1 MKSILVTTLLAD
13 AARLLQDT
21 GFVRWTRT
29 HHQRNLNEAY
39 RAVFMARP
47 DSGMFT
53 GTYTCSA
60 GYRQVLTKSP
70 GGFPSAQ
77 HLRAVV
83 RNLATG
89 STKQAVQLVPQSMLD
104 TQRPGWTDETPTLS
118 VQQYCYDMALPSQ
131 FLVYPPALAAAQL
144 EVVYDALPTPH
155 ALTEGQ
161 LTADTTT
168 VISVDDVFSGPLL
181 DFMLYRAYSLD
192 AEHEANATRAQQH
205 LGAFTQALGAD
216 MQSDMA
222 SAPANTA
229 RGG

>member
-21 GFVRWTRT
+21 GFVRWTRA

-39 RAVFMARP
+39 RTLFTLRP
-47 DSGMFT
+47 DTGMTT

-83 RNLATG
+83 RNVAPG
-89 STKQAVQLVPQSMLD
+89 STKQTVHLAAQTMLD
-104 TQRPGWTDETPTLS
+104 TQRPGWTDEPPTLS
-118 VQQYCYDMALPSQ
+118 IQQYCYDLALPAH
-131 FLVYPPALAAAQL
+131 FLVYPPALASAQL
-144 EVVYDALPTPH
+144 EVVYDALPSQH
-155 ALTEGQ
+155 ALTEEQ
-161 LTADTTT
+161 LTTDTTT

-192 AEHEANATRAQQH
+192 AEHEANAARAQQH
-205 LGAFTQALGAD
+205 LGMFTQALVAD
-216 MQSDMA
+216 MQSDLA
-222 SAPANTA
+222 SAPANSA